1 MFARLY
7 TLFVALFFA
16 IPLLASAS
24 AIPRGG
30 TGDSCT
36 TGAVQ
41 CCQSVESAGSTSTL
55 TSTLLGLLGV
65 VVGDIGVNVGL
76 TCSPISVIG
85 VGGNSCSAQ
94 TVCCENNS
102 FNGVVAI
109 GCTPINVG
117 L

>member
-1 MFARLY
+1 
-7 TLFVALFFA
+7 FVALFFA

-24 AIPRGG
+24 AIPRGSEG
-30 TGDSCT
+30 GNSCT
-36 TGAVQ
+36 TGPVQ
-41 CCQSVESAGSTSTL
+41 CCSSVENVSMAAHVF
-55 TSTLLGLLGV
+55 GV
-65 VVGDIGVNVGL
+65 IERRGYDIANLVDSGV